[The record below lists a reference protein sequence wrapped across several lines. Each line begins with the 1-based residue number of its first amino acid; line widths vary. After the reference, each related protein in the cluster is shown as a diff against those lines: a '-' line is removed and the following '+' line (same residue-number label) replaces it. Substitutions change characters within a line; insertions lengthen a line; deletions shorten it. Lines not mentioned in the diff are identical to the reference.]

1 MSVVAQ
7 QIQAEA
13 GLTNAQVGST
23 LSAFIIGYAVMQF
36 PVGILVDR
44 LGAFRLLTVA
54 VFGWSI
60 FTLSSGAL
68 TWLPAGLLVTGL
80 FFTRLLTGVC
90 QAGVLTATIKMLGR
104 WMPPNE
110 RSSANGVSMMGLGL
124 GGALSPPL
132 AVWMIG
138 QGGWTV
144 PFWVLGVSGIVVGA
158 FLAHTGREWPAQ
170 HPRVNPA
177 ELALIRGGAAVRY
190 TKSAGPTPWRLFFSS
205 RSVWALSLSYGV
217 AGYTSYV
224 FFTWFYLYL
233 VNVRGLTKT
242 AGGYWAGLPYV
253 AVAVGTAMGGRLSDW
268 LTIRYQK
275 RIGRLAIVLAGE
287 GLAALL
293 IVLGGRIDNV
303 TLAVPLL
310 ALATGLHL
318 FGQTASWAA
327 AVDLAPEHAGA
338 LFGVMN
344 TIAQIAGAVAP
355 IATPFIATKF
365 GWTAALDFSACMVA
379 LAALLWL
386 FVRPDRVVA

>member
-23 LSAFIIGYAVMQF
+23 LERFLSLGTPLCSSRWAV
-36 PVGILVDR
+36 LVDR

-177 ELALIRGGAAVRY
+177 ELALIRGRAAVPCPP
-190 TKSAGPTPWRLFFSS
+190 KSAGRL
-205 RSVWALSLSYGV
+205 
-217 AGYTSYV
+217 
-224 FFTWFYLYL
+224 
-233 VNVRGLTKT
+233 
-242 AGGYWAGLPYV
+242 P
-253 AVAVGTAMGGRLSDW
+253 
-268 LTIRYQK
+268 
-275 RIGRLAIVLAGE
+275 
-287 GLAALL
+287 
-293 IVLGGRIDNV
+293 
-303 TLAVPLL
+303 
-310 ALATGLHL
+310 
-318 FGQTASWAA
+318 
-327 AVDLAPEHAGA
+327 
-338 LFGVMN
+338 
-344 TIAQIAGAVAP
+344 
-355 IATPFIATKF
+355 
-365 GWTAALDFSACMVA
+365 
-379 LAALLWL
+379 
-386 FVRPDRVVA
+386 